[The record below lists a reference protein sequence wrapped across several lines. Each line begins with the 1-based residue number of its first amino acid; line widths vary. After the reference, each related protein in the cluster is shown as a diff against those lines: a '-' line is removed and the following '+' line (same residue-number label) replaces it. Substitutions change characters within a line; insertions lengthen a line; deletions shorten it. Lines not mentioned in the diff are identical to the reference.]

1 MEPAITLSSAMP
13 AEKKRLIDTINTY
26 SKRLFSFIR
35 SRVNS
40 EEDAED
46 ILQDVFFQFVGNAD
60 PVTELSGWLFRV
72 ARNKITDNYRK
83 KRPELIDDIEF
94 ENELANKENPEIIF
108 QREMFWEHLD
118 EVLKELPEEQR
129 EVFILHELDGIPF
142 KEIAEITG
150 VPVNTLI
157 SRKRYAVLELRKKL
171 ELF

>member
-1 MEPAITLSSAMP
+1 MEPVIRLASTMP
-13 AEKKRLIDTINTY
+13 QEKKRLIDTINTY
-26 SKRLFSFIR
+26 SKRLFAFIR
-35 SRVNS
+35 SRVKS

-46 ILQDVFFQFVGNAD
+46 ILQDVFFQFIGNTD

-83 KRPELIDDIEF
+83 KRPELLDDIEM
-94 ENELANKENPEIIF
+94 ENDFIHDENPEIIF
-108 QREMFWEHLD
+108 QREMFWEQLD
-118 EVLKELPEEQR
+118 NILKDLPEEQR
-129 EVFILHELDGIPF
+129 EVFIMHELDGIPF

-157 SRKRYAVLELRKKL
+157 SRKRYAVLELRERL